1 MDETRIIVCRPDLQ
15 GARKYYRKR
24 DGSWAI
30 AYELQ
35 PGVIKF
41 GRLVSVPDRTALDH
55 YEDALWRARAAFRGH
70 LGASDVD
77 SAFAVLEASVDAA
90 PEALRQALKS

>member
-30 AYELQ
+30 AYELR

-55 YEDALWRARAAFRGH
+55 YEDALWRARAAFR
-70 LGASDVD
+70 AI
-77 SAFAVLEASVDAA
+77 SARATWIA
-90 PEALRQALKS
+90 PSLSSRPV